1 MDLFTSLFSSLNSNL
16 ALKADKSSYYVVNG
30 DLTGVVTQAWNLP
43 TQNGGK
49 PPYLLSAQIQ
59 LDAGIWSDLRTL
71 PKIVLIAANSAQV
84 ALTKDA
90 AESYVGYQVRFLF
103 MVG

>member
-1 MDLFTSLFSSLNSNL
+1 
-16 ALKADKSSYYVVNG
+16 LKADKSSYYVVNG
-30 DLTGVVTQAWNLP
+30 DLTGVVTQVWNLP

-71 PKIVLIAANSAQV
+71 PKIVLIAANSAQLSLV
-84 ALTKDA
+84 KDA

>member
-1 MDLFTSLFSSLNSNL
+1 
-16 ALKADKSSYYVVNG
+16 
-30 DLTGVVTQAWNLP
+30 LTGVVTQAWNLP
-43 TQNGGK
+43 IQNGGK

-59 LDAGIWSDLRTL
+59 LDAVIWSDLRTL

-103 MVG
+103 MVGLLIILQ